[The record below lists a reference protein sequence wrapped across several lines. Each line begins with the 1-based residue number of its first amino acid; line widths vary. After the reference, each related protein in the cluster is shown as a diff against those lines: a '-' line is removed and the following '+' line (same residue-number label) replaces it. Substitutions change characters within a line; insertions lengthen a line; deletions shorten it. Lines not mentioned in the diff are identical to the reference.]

1 MENTTMGRTLGKG
14 WYGDYLEF
22 KDMPHEKMAENVL
35 PAIEEL
41 MTALTAEAAAKGDV
55 PDMTTLT
62 VCVIDWKKDEQ
73 TVPCAV
79 KLKEGT
85 RYTVGVRFNRLEKED

>member
-1 MENTTMGRTLGKG
+1 MENTTMGRTLDEGC
-14 WYGDYLEF
+14 YGEFLEF
-22 KDMPHEKMAENVL
+22 KDMPKEKMAENVL